1 MTTVLDKELKRQV
14 DISGTAYTVVI
25 DPAGLRLV
33 EKGKRKPVALL
44 AWKDPVSGEA
54 PLAVALQASVKGEGA
69 NPPPPAP
76 ARLAPRLSPALWLL
90 ELVLN
95 VARGGTTASP

>member
-1 MTTVLDKELKRQV
+1 MTTVLDKERKRQV

-44 AWKDPVSGEA
+44 AWKDPVSGDL
-54 PLAVALQASVKGEGA
+54 PLEVRDEQVDAWINERSGA
-69 NPPPPAP
+69 
-76 ARLAPRLSPALWLL
+76 RR
-90 ELVLN
+90 
-95 VARGGTTASP
+95 

>member
-14 DISGTAYTVVI
+14 DISGTAYMVVI

-33 EKGKRKPVALL
+33 EKGKRKPVALS
-44 AWKDPVSGEA
+44 AWKDLVSGEA
-54 PLAVALQASVKGEGA
+54 ALAVALQASVKGEGA

-76 ARLAPRLSPALWLL
+76 ARP
-90 ELVLN
+90 
-95 VARGGTTASP
+95 ARGGRGARSKG

>member
-1 MTTVLDKELKRQV
+1 MTMTTVLDKEQKRQV

-44 AWKDPVSGEA
+44 AWKEPYATANGPRDRRTQAARRQTPAGGA
-54 PLAVALQASVKGEGA
+54 GFLAEQRAQGGGVFNGVA
-69 NPPPPAP
+69 
-76 ARLAPRLSPALWLL
+76 
-90 ELVLN
+90 
-95 VARGGTTASP
+95 ARGSAGTDR